1 MYVRMYLQKDKD
13 IFFKDQEL
21 SQKDHSLCKKLQDF
35 FEKVGRVF
43 RKLQSLF
50 ERYTTAFYN
59 GTQFPYIFHQP
70 WIGFILDFNLSLNRK
85 NTLILF
91 VKRIIAIKQ

>member
-13 IFFKDQEL
+13 IFLKTKSFPKKTIVFVKNFKTFL
-21 SQKDHSLCKKLQDF
+21 KKLEEF
-35 FEKVGRVF
+35 SENFKVFSKGT
-43 RKLQSLF
+43 LQPFIIAL
-50 ERYTTAFYN
+50 N
-59 GTQFPYIFHQP
+59 FHIP